1 MPNTPASATT
11 RAAKAAI
18 MTINSM
24 KVIIA
29 FIRPSKEEAVREAL
43 HAIPGHSGASFA
55 DVRGYGRGR
64 GHTHA
69 EAEQEAVIGT
79 LDRIRVEIMVSEASA
94 AAVEKA
100 LAAAAHTG
108 QRGDGKIYAYS
119 LESARR
125 ISSGETGEAAV

>member
-1 MPNTPASATT
+1 
-11 RAAKAAI
+11 
-18 MTINSM
+18 M

-43 HAIPGHSGASFA
+43 HALPGLSGASFS

-79 LDRIRVEIMVSEASA
+79 LDRIRIEIMVSEARA

-108 QRGDGKIYAYS
+108 QRGDGKYYAYS
-119 LESARR
+119 IESARR

>member
-1 MPNTPASATT
+1 MTPA
-11 RAAKAAI
+11 AKTAI
-18 MTINSM
+18 KLISSM

-43 HAIPGHSGASFA
+43 NALPGLSGASFS

-69 EAEQEAVIGT
+69 EAEHEAVSGT
-79 LDRIRVEIMVSEASA
+79 LDRIRVEIMVSDTRAV
-94 AAVEKA
+94 AVENA
-100 LAAAAHTG
+100 LATAAHTG